1 MMETSE
7 LHLVVAARPE
17 NVIVVRQ
24 AVAGLGEALGLPP
37 QRVDDLKAVV
47 TEACNN
53 VVIHA
58 YEGEPGPLEV
68 SAVSRDDAVEVAIED
83 HGKGFQPRTDP
94 SGEASLGI
102 GLPLIASLSDSFE
115 IRGGAGEGTR
125 TVVRFAFQPSDT
137 ATNGDRA
144 TPQSAEE
151 PALAL
156 AVVPGDVGRGILARV
171 ISTLAARAEFPVDRL
186 SDTVLIGDAVSA
198 HTPDDFLGGRVGIEI
213 DDGHGTLD
221 VRVGPLSE
229 GGGDRL
235 LTQMDV
241 PGGSLKTLAGEMEVE
256 RSKTGE
262 GEQVEYLHFEVAP

>member
-1 MMETSE
+1 MSTPE
-7 LHLVVAARPE
+7 LRLVLPARPE

-24 AVAGLGEALGLPP
+24 AVAGLGEALGLPS

-58 YEGEPGPLEV
+58 YEDEPGPLEV
-68 SAVSRDDAVEVAIED
+68 SAVSGDDAVEVAIED
-83 HGKGFQPRTDP
+83 RGKGFQPRTDP
-94 SGEASLGI
+94 SGEVSLGI

-125 TVVRFAFQPSDT
+125 TVVRFAFRPSDKG
-137 ATNGDRA
+137 TNGDEA
-144 TPQSAEE
+144 KPQPADE

-171 ISTLAARAEFPVDRL
+171 ISTLAARAEFPLDRL

-198 HTPDDFLGGRVGIEI
+198 HTADDFLDGRLGITI
-213 DDGHGTLD
+213 KDGDGTLD

-229 GGGDRL
+229 GGGERL
-235 LTQMDV
+235 LAQMDV
-241 PGGSLKTLAGEMEVE
+241 PGGSLRNLAGEMEVE
-256 RSKTGE
+256 RSETDE
-262 GEQVEYLHFEVAP
+262 GGQVEFLHFEVAP

>member
-1 MMETSE
+1 MDTPE
-7 LHLVVAARPE
+7 LHLVLGARPE

-37 QRVDDLKAVV
+37 QRVDDMKAVV

-68 SAVSRDDAVEVAIED
+68 SAVSHDDAVEIAIED

-115 IRGGAGEGTR
+115 IRGGAGEGTH
-125 TVVRFAFQPSDT
+125 TVVRFAFRPSDSSV
-137 ATNGDRA
+137 NGDRA
-144 TPQSAEE
+144 EPQSAEE
-151 PALAL
+151 PKLAL
-156 AVVPGDVGRGILARV
+156 AIVPGDVGRGILARV
-171 ISTLAARAEFPVDRL
+171 ISTLAARAEFPIDRL

-198 HTPDDFLGGRVGIEI
+198 HTAEDFLGGTLGIEI
-213 DDGHGTLD
+213 NEGDGTLE
-221 VRVGPLSE
+221 VRVGPLSD
-229 GGGDRL
+229 GGGERL
-235 LTQMDV
+235 ISQMDV
-241 PGGSLKTLAGEMEVE
+241 PGGSLKSLAGQMEVQ
-256 RSKTGE
+256 RSKTEE
-262 GEQVEYLHFEVAP
+262 GEQAEFLHFEVSP

>member
-1 MMETSE
+1 MSTSD
-7 LHLVVAARPE
+7 LHLTLPARPE

-24 AVAGLGEALGLPP
+24 AVAGLGEALGMQA

-53 VVIHA
+53 VVLHA
-58 YEGEPGPLEV
+58 YEEAPGPLEV
-68 SAVSRDDAVEVAIED
+68 SAVSGDEEVEVVVAD
-83 HGKGFQPRTDP
+83 HGRGFKPRAETG
-94 SGEASLGI
+94 GEPSLGI

-125 TVVRFAFQPSDT
+125 TIVRFAYRPSEDRDNGQPQ
-137 ATNGDRA
+137 APAAAG
-144 TPQSAEE
+144 

-171 ISTLAARAEFPVDRL
+171 IGALAARADFPVERL

-198 HTPDDFLGGRVGIEI
+198 HTPDDFLEGRLGVAIN
-213 DDGHGTLD
+213 DGDGTLD

-229 GGGDRL
+229 GGGERL
-235 LTQMDV
+235 LAQMDI
-241 PGGSLKTLAGEMEVE
+241 PGHGSLRSLAASMDVE
-256 RSKTGE
+256 REKTADGV
-262 GEQVEYLHFEVAP
+262 QVEYLHFEVTK